1 MPSLT
6 RIDPIAKTFGN
17 LLAGEPVTHGA
28 LTMIPLLAP
37 LLAEPVWLTLADA
50 GERVRITEVSEA
62 GSVPTLQV
70 TSTADLPLL
79 LLDGEELV
87 GAKQNRILNMTVLVA
102 AGATVTIPVSCVE
115 QGRWHYRSRH
125 FAPGDAA
132 LFASL
137 RAEKAAWVTRSVR
150 EGRGHMADQGGIWE
164 GVAARTVAHG
174 VASPTGA
181 MRDIYDRYET
191 DLASARQALAPRPG
205 QLGALIYL
213 SGRWVGL
220 DLLAGAGLF
229 ARAWPRLCTGYAADA
244 IGRKPGSRVAPSPQ
258 AVLERIAACPA
269 EPAPAVGLGT
279 EYRLAGAQAQGA
291 VLVAEDRVAHLMV
304 FPHTPAS
311 GRGGE

>member
-1 MPSLT
+1 MPTLT
-6 RIDPIAKTFGN
+6 EIDPIAKTLGN
-17 LLAGEPVTHGA
+17 ILAGEPVIHGA
-28 LTMIPLLAP
+28 LTMIPILAP
-37 LLAEPVWLTLADA
+37 LLAEPLWLTVAEA
-50 GERVRITEVSEA
+50 GERARITEVSEA

-70 TSTADLPLL
+70 TNTADQPLL

-125 FAPGDAA
+125 FAAGDAA

-137 RAEKAAWVTRSVR
+137 RAQKAAWVTRSVR
-150 EGRGHMADQGGIWE
+150 EGRGHMADQGGIWD
-164 GVAARTVAHG
+164 GVAARVAAHG

-181 MRDIYDRYET
+181 MRDFYGKYEE
-191 DLASARQALAPRPG
+191 DLGAARQALAPRPG
-205 QLGALIYL
+205 QIGALVYL

-220 DLLAGAGLF
+220 DLLACPGLF
-229 ARAWPRLCTGYAADA
+229 ARAWPRLCAGYAADA
-244 IGRKPGSRVAPSPQ
+244 IGRKPGVRLVPGPH

-279 EYRLAGAQAQGA
+279 EYRLAGGQAHGA
-291 VLVAEDRVAHLMV
+291 ALVAEDRVAHLMV
-304 FPHTPAS
+304 FPDTPAS
-311 GRGGE
+311 RRRGG